1 MPKVYDGPFEDQ
13 GPMAVSGQKCMRT
26 TSESSSVF
34 STCQIF
40 SRWRTRL
47 ICISLISKYLYLMP
61 VLDLQKKQQVENTC
75 RTNCRTITRELS
87 VQCKMGDGSHGFIVT
102 YGSNPLRQR
111 VLVSGIICL
120 FLKLSFMCL
129 NFKDLCQSVQMLVE
143 CSLIFVNLLENT

>member
-1 MPKVYDGPFEDQ
+1 MEN
-13 GPMAVSGQKCMRT
+13 T
-26 TSESSSVF
+26 
-34 STCQIF
+34 
-40 SRWRTRL
+40 L
-47 ICISLISKYLYLMP
+47 NLYL
-61 VLDLQKKQQVENTC
+61 LDKQILALNPCSRPAEKIAGGEHLQDKLQNYHQ
-75 RTNCRTITRELS
+75 RALGS
-87 VQCKMGDGSHGFIVT
+87 VQDGDGSHGFIVT